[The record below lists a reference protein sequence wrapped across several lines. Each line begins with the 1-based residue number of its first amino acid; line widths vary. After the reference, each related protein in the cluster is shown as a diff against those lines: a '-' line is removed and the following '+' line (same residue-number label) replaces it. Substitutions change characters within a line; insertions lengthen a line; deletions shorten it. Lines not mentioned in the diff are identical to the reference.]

1 MIEDC
6 PLPLWVQPYLLAVHY
21 PSLSSGACLLQ
32 QCICTIYTD
41 ICYKLWQ
48 QRYYLKAFSRSRM
61 LSKAKKYAEF
71 GATSSPH
78 SQRRQPA
85 ISEKP
90 SAFSLLLLEISKH
103 CGEKDMKNFTTFLE
117 DYGRENDKGAVK
129 QLKKVTTMYSLLM
142 KSAKMGFIQPD
153 DLSNLVAFLDIC
165 GRCGLVQEIRDF
177 QVIEQSKCTLL

>member
-1 MIEDC
+1 MLAYC
-6 PLPLWVQPYLLAVHY
+6 SSAFVQYILIFAVNCDNK
-21 PSLSSGACLLQ
+21 G
-32 QCICTIYTD
+32 T
-41 ICYKLWQ
+41 
-48 QRYYLKAFSRSRM
+48 YYHKAFSRSRM

-117 DYGRENDKGAVK
+117 DYGRVNDKGAVK

-177 QVIEQSKCTLL
+177 QVIKQSECTLYFNAIEVDF